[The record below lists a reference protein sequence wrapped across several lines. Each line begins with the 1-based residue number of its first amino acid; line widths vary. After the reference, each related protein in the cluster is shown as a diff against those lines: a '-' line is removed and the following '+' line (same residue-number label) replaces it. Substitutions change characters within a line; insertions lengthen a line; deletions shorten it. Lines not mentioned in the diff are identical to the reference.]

1 MSCRYTELADQALAM
16 RRHIITMIGEAGS
29 GHPGGSLS
37 SADIV
42 TALYFELMNIRPK
55 NPNWPERD
63 RFVLSKGHAAP
74 VLYAALAMRGFFPLT
89 KLKTLRKLGSP
100 LQGHPDMQ
108 KLTGVEMSTGSLGQ
122 GFSAAVGMALAG
134 QVDQQSYY
142 TYAIIGDG
150 ELQEGQVWE
159 AAMFAAHH
167 KLRNLIVFLDFNGL
181 QIDGQVECVMNVQPL
196 PDKWQAFGW
205 AVQQID
211 GHDLRAI
218 CGAVSQAKQ
227 EEQPSMIVA
236 HTVKGKGV
244 SFMENQAGWH
254 GSAPSSE
261 QVVHALKELEGR

>member
-1 MSCRYTELADQALAM
+1 M
-16 RRHIITMIGEAGS
+16 
-29 GHPGGSLS
+29 
-37 SADIV
+37 
-42 TALYFELMNIRPK
+42 
-55 NPNWPERD
+55 
-63 RFVLSKGHAAP
+63 AA
-74 VLYAALAMRGFFPLT
+74 
-89 KLKTLRKLGSP
+89 
-100 LQGHPDMQ
+100 H
-108 KLTGVEMSTGSLGQ
+108 GQ
-122 GFSAAVGMALAG
+122 GLVC
-134 QVDQQSYY
+134 
-142 TYAIIGDG
+142 
-150 ELQEGQVWE
+150 
-159 AAMFAAHH
+159 

-205 AVQQID
+205 AVQEID

-218 CGAVSQAKQ
+218 CGAVSKAKQ